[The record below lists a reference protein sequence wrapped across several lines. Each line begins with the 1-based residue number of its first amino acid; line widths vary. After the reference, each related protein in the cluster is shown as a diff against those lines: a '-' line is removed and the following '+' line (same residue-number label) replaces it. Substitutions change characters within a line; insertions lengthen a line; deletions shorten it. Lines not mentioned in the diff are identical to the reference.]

1 MLFIKTIVH
10 RKPVNKHFIY
20 LKCILILGCHFFK
33 VGPKY
38 HLFQYHCYLVFKA
51 TLIENVISNCISIRM
66 TRRRYTVPPAC
77 ATTRW
82 WSCCWSTRQTPTPPQ
97 QQDTLHCT
105 SLPVRDT
112 HKLPASYWTWNAQLT
127 KMTKVQCCPKPRS
140 PAYCITIIELSLE
153 TVMLFDW
160 CNAERL
166 HSPSC
171 SSQIR
176 EGGCSSAAF
185 RERSQ
190 PNAAGKVWI
199 SCTHACVYMYL

>member
-1 MLFIKTIVH
+1 M
-10 RKPVNKHFIY
+10 HFNFR
-20 LKCILILGCHFFK
+20 LSFFFK

-38 HLFQYHCYLVFKA
+38 HLFQYHCYLVFFFLNA
-51 TLIENVISNCISIRM
+51 SLIENAMSTCTSIRM
-66 TRRRYTVPPAC
+66 TRRHYTVPPAC

-112 HKLPASYWTWNAQLT
+112 HKLPASYWTWTPSSPKWPRYSAAQNQDHLLIVL
-127 KMTKVQCCPKPRS
+127 KWLK
-140 PAYCITIIELSLE
+140 LSLE

-160 CNAERL
+160 CHAERL
-166 HSPSC
+166 HTPSC
-171 SSQIR
+171 ISQIR

-190 PNAAGKVWI
+190 PKRCRKSMNQL
-199 SCTHACVYMYL
+199 HACMCLYVFIEC